1 MPNRNNSVKVPLRPS
16 FPKTPRTAAL
26 SFQSC
31 YIIQLQ
37 FCYQSTTGQRK
48 VKQLVK
54 YYFLKKTRQ
63 PQWVKKVEMVFF
75 YIAPWREAF
84 KTLSSSKAGK
94 ALLVSWHQHQ
104 TFVAAPMP
112 C

>member
-1 MPNRNNSVKVPLRPS
+1 MPNRNSVKVPLRPS
-16 FPKTPRTAAL
+16 FPKRPRTAAL
-26 SFQSC
+26 SFRSC

-54 YYFLKKTRQ
+54 YYFLKTRQ

-75 YIAPWREAF
+75 I
-84 KTLSSSKAGK
+84 
-94 ALLVSWHQHQ
+94 
-104 TFVAAPMP
+104 
-112 C
+112 